1 MPQSMG
7 SQKARH
13 DLATE
18 QQQMYPSFLFFLL
31 QLLNICLC
39 VCVCVCVDPAGLF
52 PHLRLCCRGRIPRV
66 EGRSTWWWY
75 VLPGKHNSI
84 WCRAFG
90 LTAIAA
96 TLSNIEDFFFFLMF
110 LLF

>member
-1 MPQSMG
+1 MG

-18 QQQMYPSFLFFLL
+18 QQQMYPSFLFFVVAIIEHLF
-31 QLLNICLC
+31 

-96 TLSNIEDFFFFLMF
+96 TLSNIEDFFFFFSMF